1 MVTPLLG
8 MLGTVLGMIDVFS
21 TLDALEGGA
30 GAILAG
36 GIGAALIST
45 AAGLTIAIPTLMA
58 HRLLSGGRWLTE
70 RAGAL
75 SWALAAGAGPLS
87 FPRRRLEA
95 PALELAPLVDVLFL
109 LLVFFA
115 VATRFPDPPGAITV
129 VRPAVSAQGAVL
141 ERAVRLSLTAEGVA
155 ALQGTPL
162 PEARSARLEAL
173 RQAAAA
179 GRSELSLAADQGGHP
194 WRGSRLVGASRAGR
208 LFIP

>member
-1 MVTPLLG
+1 M
-8 MLGTVLGMIDVFS
+8 
-21 TLDALEGGA
+21 
-30 GAILAG
+30 
-36 GIGAALIST
+36 
-45 AAGLTIAIPTLMA
+45 
-58 HRLLSGGRWLTE
+58 
-70 RAGAL
+70 
-75 SWALAAGAGPLS
+75 S

-109 LLVFFA
+109 LLVFFM

-129 VRPAVSAQGAVL
+129 VRPAVSAQGAVP

-179 GRSELSLAADQGGHP
+179 GRSELSLAADQAATHGEVLALLALAEQAGFSSLKLETQHKKE
-194 WRGSRLVGASRAGR
+194 GKRAQ
-208 LFIP
+208 P